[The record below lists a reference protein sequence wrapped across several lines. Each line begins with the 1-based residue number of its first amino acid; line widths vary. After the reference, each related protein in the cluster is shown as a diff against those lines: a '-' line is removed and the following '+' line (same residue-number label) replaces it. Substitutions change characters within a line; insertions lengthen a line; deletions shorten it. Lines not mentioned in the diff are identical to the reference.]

1 LILCSESETFSN
13 QMMTATMADCALS
26 MVTSWEAQLA
36 SQRKKHVTIE
46 LSD

>member
-1 LILCSESETFSN
+1 LILCAESETFSN